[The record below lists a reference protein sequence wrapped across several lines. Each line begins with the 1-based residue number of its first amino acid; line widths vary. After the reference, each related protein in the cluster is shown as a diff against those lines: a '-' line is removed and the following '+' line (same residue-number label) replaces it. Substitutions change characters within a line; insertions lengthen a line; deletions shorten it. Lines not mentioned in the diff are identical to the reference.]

1 MRGLTSEEVKQEIA
15 AGHVNDSEVKTGRTY
30 TQILIKNAITPFNCI
45 LFLLG
50 ALLLLCNDIV
60 SAVSATG
67 IIIINI
73 FVSTIQEM
81 KAKRR
86 LDKIAL
92 MTRPKATVL
101 RDGEEKVIQHNEL
114 VLNDVVILRAGDQAL
129 VDGELLECRSLE
141 MDESLLTGESSSVR
155 KEPRDQIL
163 SGSVCIA
170 GEGYYKVTA
179 FGTDTYAS
187 KLLSSAKKMK
197 AKKTPLEMETTS
209 ITNILM
215 AIAGFLMVISVVVEI
230 LIRHNSWEH
239 TLQLFVVCLD
249 IVPIALFLLI
259 TLTYMIAAV
268 RMADKGVLLQNAN
281 SVESLSHV
289 DTVCMDKTGTITTNK
304 LKFESSEKFAE
315 DAEHLVSMFATATGS
330 KNKTVITLLE
340 KYGETPCELLEEV
353 QFVSKRKFSAVR
365 VKDESG
371 EHSLYMGAW
380 NVIGPHCA
388 QSDRISRIITEES
401 SKGLRTVVLCEGKGP
416 LYENDEPVIP
426 DLEPVMAISIRDEVR
441 PDCRDTIEVFLEN
454 KMDLKVI
461 SGDDPATV
469 DALFSLANIPGSR
482 KLITGAELDALEGE
496 EKEKAV
502 LESNIF
508 GRMRPDDKEQV
519 VEILK
524 KNGRYVAMIGDG
536 VNDVRSLKA
545 AQVGVAL
552 ESGSNAARGVADMV
566 LVKDAFSALP
576 KALIEGRKTI
586 SGMRDILKLYLT
598 RNFALAVM
606 FITVYLVLGNIPL
619 VPIQNTFYA
628 FFSVSAIAFFMTL
641 FAKPDNNKS
650 LILPDVLRFAI
661 PSAVYIALFGL
672 AMYALTWVAISSGSL
687 NPDFEWMA
695 SVAGFDDVEELLDH
709 LSWSGSEVEEICAR
723 SSLVLFTTLAGMG
736 QILLVCPR
744 YKFLSLD
751 GRVNKSLVPLFV
763 IGLLSLTLFA
773 GYYWFPG
780 LMVWLVNLV
789 IFPLE
794 YYAVLAVMLIIW
806 FFSERFILKRGFFSK
821 ISDFFERR
829 YERKLH
835 EEYTKNYDEDDYRT
849 KKI

>member
-50 ALLLLCNDIV
+50 ALLLLCDDIV

-92 MTRPKATVL
+92 LTRPKATVL

-114 VLNDVVILRAGDQAL
+114 VLNDVVVLRAGDQAL

-155 KEPRDQIL
+155 KELGDQIL

-289 DTVCMDKTGTITTNK
+289 DREIC
-304 LKFESSEKFAE
+304 
-315 DAEHLVSMFATATGS
+315 HLCQ
-330 KNKTVITLLE
+330 N
-340 KYGETPCELLEEV
+340 
-353 QFVSKRKFSAVR
+353 
-365 VKDESG
+365 
-371 EHSLYMGAW
+371 SL
-380 NVIGPHCA
+380 
-388 QSDRISRIITEES
+388 
-401 SKGLRTVVLCEGKGP
+401 
-416 LYENDEPVIP
+416 
-426 DLEPVMAISIRDEVR
+426 
-441 PDCRDTIEVFLEN
+441 
-454 KMDLKVI
+454 
-461 SGDDPATV
+461 
-469 DALFSLANIPGSR
+469 
-482 KLITGAELDALEGE
+482 
-496 EKEKAV
+496 
-502 LESNIF
+502 
-508 GRMRPDDKEQV
+508 
-519 VEILK
+519 
-524 KNGRYVAMIGDG
+524 
-536 VNDVRSLKA
+536 
-545 AQVGVAL
+545 
-552 ESGSNAARGVADMV
+552 MV
-566 LVKDAFSALP
+566 L
-576 KALIEGRKTI
+576 
-586 SGMRDILKLYLT
+586 
-598 RNFALAVM
+598 
-606 FITVYLVLGNIPL
+606 
-619 VPIQNTFYA
+619 
-628 FFSVSAIAFFMTL
+628 
-641 FAKPDNNKS
+641 
-650 LILPDVLRFAI
+650 
-661 PSAVYIALFGL
+661 
-672 AMYALTWVAISSGSL
+672 
-687 NPDFEWMA
+687 
-695 SVAGFDDVEELLDH
+695 
-709 LSWSGSEVEEICAR
+709 AR
-723 SSLVLFTTLAGMG
+723 
-736 QILLVCPR
+736 
-744 YKFLSLD
+744 
-751 GRVNKSLVPLFV
+751 
-763 IGLLSLTLFA
+763 
-773 GYYWFPG
+773 
-780 LMVWLVNLV
+780 
-789 IFPLE
+789 
-794 YYAVLAVMLIIW
+794 
-806 FFSERFILKRGFFSK
+806 
-821 ISDFFERR
+821 
-829 YERKLH
+829 
-835 EEYTKNYDEDDYRT
+835 
-849 KKI
+849 